1 MGTKVRYLSST
12 YLLNTVCGLF
22 NICIL
27 YKYTIY
33 YSFCQKINI
42 NMFICVPKG
51 VFGSKYI
58 LIIDS
63 KRYIVID
70 EGDQNVIKWMRIEK
84 VQQMQNPSGNI
95 KISYLLKICCYITA

>member
-1 MGTKVRYLSST
+1 MRYLSST

-42 NMFICVPKG
+42 NMFRSVPKE

-58 LIIDS
+58 LIISS

-84 VQQMQNPSGNI
+84 VEQMQNPSGNI
-95 KISYLLKICCYITA
+95 KISYLLKYILLHYSLK